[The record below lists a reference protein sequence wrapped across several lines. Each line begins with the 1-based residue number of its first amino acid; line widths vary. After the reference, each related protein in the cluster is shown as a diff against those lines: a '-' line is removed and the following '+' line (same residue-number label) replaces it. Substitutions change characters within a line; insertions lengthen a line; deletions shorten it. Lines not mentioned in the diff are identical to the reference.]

1 MIMAIDMKKIIL
13 KLKQL
18 LAKNIT
24 NNENRFLRVAIL
36 QQQIS
41 DFVLLLKKFDYPA
54 DFIINKEGAKIF
66 NEGVV
71 LDLNNKFLKLTT
83 RGANEGLPID
93 VFLRQHRKDL
103 KTIIDAG
110 AFQGEISLY
119 FASKYPDAKI
129 YAIEASPENFKL
141 LKKNIG
147 QQFFSTKNIFPFNTA
162 LSSVNGTTMV
172 SIGGGSENTIV
183 DVKDGIKTPC
193 ITLDKFIQDNQ
204 IDKIDLLKIDIEGA
218 EPMLFESIKK
228 HLEKIQVIYMEIT
241 CSRLEDYK
249 KMLGFLSG
257 KRRCF
262 SMAYEQIND
271 VIKHIED
278 SERATNVFFIN

>member
-1 MIMAIDMKKIIL
+1 MRKIIL
-13 KLKQL
+13 KLKQFFV
-18 LAKNIT
+18 KDIRS
-24 NNENRFLRVAIL
+24 NENRFLRIAIL
-36 QQQIS
+36 RQQIS
-41 DFVLLLKKFDYPA
+41 IFVSLLKKFDYPA
-54 DFIINKEGAKIF
+54 SFIINKEGAKIL

-83 RGANEGLPID
+83 EGANEGLPID
-93 VFLRQHRKDL
+93 IFLRQHHKDL
-103 KTIIDAG
+103 KTIIDVG

-119 FASKYPDAKI
+119 FASKYPNAKI

-183 DVKDGIKTPC
+183 DVKDGTKTPC
-193 ITLDKFIQDNQ
+193 ITLDKFIQDNS

-241 CSRLEDYK
+241 CSRLEYYE
-249 KMLGFLSG
+249 KMLNFLSS

-262 SMAYEQIND
+262 STTYEQVND
-271 VIKHIED
+271 VIKHIEN
-278 SERATNVFFIN
+278 SERATDVFFIN